1 MATLSDQL
9 SWIIF
14 CNRCGLVLYRAQTKS
29 EHGLYFPLGR
39 RFLNQLTIP
48 CLCCDC
54 LRVFIGLTGAGA
66 IGKTLAFFQIQN
78 IGNNSRVNKSRI
90 I

>member
-1 MATLSDQL
+1 MEFFYLVFIVNQLSYEGIRVATLSDQL

-39 RFLNQLTIP
+39 RFLN
-48 CLCCDC
+48 
-54 LRVFIGLTGAGA
+54 A
-66 IGKTLAFFQIQN
+66 I
-78 IGNNSRVNKSRI
+78 NNTMPLL
-90 I
+90 

>member
-14 CNRCGLVLYRAQTKS
+14 CNRCGLVLYRAQRKVNM
-29 EHGLYFPLGR
+29 GFI
-39 RFLNQLTIP
+39 FLSSAGSLMQLTIQ

-54 LRVFIGLTGAGA
+54 LKVFIELTGAGA
-66 IGKTLAFFQIQN
+66 IGKGRVFFQIQN

>member
-1 MATLSDQL
+1 MEFFYLVFIVNQLSYEGIRVATLSDQL

-39 RFLNQLTIP
+39 RFLI
-48 CLCCDC
+48 
-54 LRVFIGLTGAGA
+54 A
-66 IGKTLAFFQIQN
+66 I
-78 IGNNSRVNKSRI
+78 NNTMPLL
-90 I
+90 

>member
-9 SWIIF
+9 IWIIF

-29 EHGLYFPLGR
+29 DHGLYFPLGR
-39 RFLNQLTIP
+39 RFLNANNIQ

-54 LRVFIGLTGAGA
+54 LRVFIESTGAGA
-66 IGKTLAFFQIQN
+66 IGKALEFFHIQN
-78 IGNNSRVNKSRI
+78 I
-90 I
+90 

>member
-1 MATLSDQL
+1 MNYEGLSVTVATLSDQL

-39 RFLNQLTIP
+39 RFLN
-48 CLCCDC
+48 
-54 LRVFIGLTGAGA
+54 A
-66 IGKTLAFFQIQN
+66 I
-78 IGNNSRVNKSRI
+78 NNTMPLL
-90 I
+90 

>member
-14 CNRCGLVLYRAQTKS
+14 CNRCGLVLYRAHTKS

-39 RFLNQLTIP
+39 RFLN
-48 CLCCDC
+48 
-54 LRVFIGLTGAGA
+54 A
-66 IGKTLAFFQIQN
+66 I
-78 IGNNSRVNKSRI
+78 NNTMPLLLLFKSVY
-90 I
+90 

>member
-39 RFLNQLTIP
+39 RFLN
-48 CLCCDC
+48 
-54 LRVFIGLTGAGA
+54 A
-66 IGKTLAFFQIQN
+66 I
-78 IGNNSRVNKSRI
+78 NNAMPLL
-90 I
+90 

>member
-54 LRVFIGLTGAGA
+54 LRVFIELTGAGA
-66 IGKTLAFFQIQN
+66 IGKTLDTKYRKQFTREQVKDHLI
-78 IGNNSRVNKSRI
+78 
-90 I
+90 

>member
-1 MATLSDQL
+1 MFLPSFFFYKLSTMIQGISMATLSNQL

-39 RFLNQLTIP
+39 RFLNGQAQVP
-48 CLCCDC
+48 
-54 LRVFIGLTGAGA
+54 
-66 IGKTLAFFQIQN
+66 
-78 IGNNSRVNKSRI
+78 
-90 I
+90 